1 MYKSLPAAI
10 DRGPARYFHGRKQIL
25 RDFSDLLER
34 AVQTNTGTTFL
45 VRGGPGAGK
54 SALLFEC
61 EKVAEATGWKVV
73 EVDPPALWDLDELKH
88 SLGLRKEI
96 NVEGGAARVGV
107 PGIAAA
113 EVSAGR
119 SAQTVKGLLRK
130 GKGPLLL
137 ILDEAQALGDKG
149 RLDADLGDTAVGVLK
164 AIHNGRLGKPV
175 VLLAAGLGNTLACF
189 RSFKLSRFAS
199 RCLVEL
205 GALSHESERAVIRD
219 WLKKEG
225 GAKGDPGA
233 WIDAIAR
240 ETHGWP
246 HHILSYGPPAAAH
259 LNQVGGAMTAGGLE
273 VALEAG
279 RAGRAAYYDERI
291 DEFPEEERQAL
302 ARAFIDVPV
311 GGSRTRHE
319 ILASITQAFERAKAE
334 DLFDRAWDQGVLD
347 MRQGR
352 YIITVP
358 SMQDW
363 LISNY
368 GREQIQLP
376 KPDLARHRS
385 PGVDFGDR

>member
-1 MYKSLPAAI
+1 MHKSLPAAI

-25 RDFSDLLER
+25 RDFSELLER
-34 AVQTNTGTTFL
+34 AIQTNTGTTFL

-61 EKVAEATGWKVV
+61 EKVAEAAGWKVA
-73 EVDPPALWDLDELKH
+73 EVDPPAFWDLDELKH

-96 NVEGGAARVGV
+96 NVEGGAARFGV
-107 PGIAAA
+107 PGIAGA

-119 SAQTVKGLLRK
+119 SAQTVKGLLQK

-137 ILDEAQALGDKG
+137 ILDEAQALGDKS
-149 RLDADLGDTAVGVLK
+149 RLDAERGDTAVSVLK

-175 VLLAAGLGNTLACF
+175 VLLAAGLGKTVTSF
-189 RSFKLSRFAS
+189 RSFKISRFALK
-199 RCLVEL
+199 CFVEL
-205 GALSHESERAVIRD
+205 GALSQESERAVIRD

-225 GAKGDPGA
+225 GAKGDLA
-233 WIDAIAR
+233 EWIGAIAR

-246 HHILSYGPPAAAH
+246 HHILSYGPPAADQ
-259 LNQVGGAMTAGGLE
+259 LNQAGGAMTARGLK

-279 RAGRAAYYDERI
+279 QAGREAYYDERV

-302 ARAFIDVPV
+302 ACAFINVPV

-319 ILASITQAFERAKAE
+319 ILASITQDSEPAKAE
-334 DLFDRAWDQGVLD
+334 DLFDRAWGQGVLD

-352 YIITVP
+352 YVITVP

-368 GREQIQLP
+368 GREQIKMLES
-376 KPDLARHRS
+376 DRVRHRS
-385 PGVDFGDR
+385 PGRGIGG